1 MDRVSKIN
9 RLNKECLDEILNINL
24 LQREILTVLESNVTI
39 VDASRGRPQWFVAL
53 VIHILVDNEISVFLE
68 DYVEVSW

>member
-39 VDASRGRPQWFVAL
+39 VDASRGRPQ
-53 VIHILVDNEISVFLE
+53 
-68 DYVEVSW
+68 